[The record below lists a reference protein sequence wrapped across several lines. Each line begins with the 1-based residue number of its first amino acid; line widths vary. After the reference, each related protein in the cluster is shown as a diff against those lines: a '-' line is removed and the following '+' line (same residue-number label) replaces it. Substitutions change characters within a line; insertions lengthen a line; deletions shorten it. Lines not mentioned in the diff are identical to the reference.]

1 MKKPLT
7 TQCTLNKAGKL
18 STAKLNYISLPVDR
32 EMLEN
37 LLRKLV

>member
-1 MKKPLT
+1 MLVINKTVKKS
-7 TQCTLNKAGKL
+7 GKL
-18 STAKLNYISLPVDR
+18 SIAKLNYISLPVDR